1 MAIERRHTTQ
11 NVAWFWDLYKRQ
23 LLVLDP
29 PYQRRSVWNQ
39 SYKDYFVDTVLLNYP
54 APAVFLFE
62 DISDEGVG
70 TYAVVDGKQR
80 ITTVTEFIEGKFPVG
95 EKGSISRHRG
105 QYFPQPPVRH
115 EEAALFISI
124 FDRIS
129 PVHRRGNTQ

>member
-70 TYAVVDGKQR
+70 TYAVVDGNS
-80 ITTVTEFIEGKFPVG
+80 E
-95 EKGSISRHRG
+95 
-105 QYFPQPPVRH
+105 
-115 EEAALFISI
+115 
-124 FDRIS
+124 
-129 PVHRRGNTQ
+129 